1 MNKRAL
7 IVLLASGTVA
17 VPAFADDDKD
27 MPKEGAIGFGTGI
40 AIGAAAGGPVG
51 AAIGAAMG
59 AWFGERLHEE
69 KSGRRESEAKV
80 AALTEHSGSLESRL
94 AGNER
99 ELNRIR
105 ADLGTERRAH
115 RRQLEQ
121 ALAIDVFFRTE
132 ESALDGAT
140 EERLA
145 DVAEI
150 VTPVDGA
157 MIRVEA
163 YADARG
169 TEKYN
174 ETLSL
179 ARAAAVREAL
189 VRGGLPA
196 ERILVEA
203 TGETH
208 ATAADNDVEGM
219 ARERRVTMTI
229 VERGADN
236 RVAREVQR

>member
-17 VPAFADDDKD
+17 MPAFADDDKG
-27 MPKEGAIGFGTGI
+27 MPKEGAIGFGSGI
-40 AIGAAAGGPVG
+40 AIGAAAGGPIG
-51 AAIGAAMG
+51 AAIGAAVG

-69 KSGRRESEAKV
+69 KTGRRESEAKV
-80 AALTEHSGSLESRL
+80 AALTEHAGSLEGRL

-132 ESALDGAT
+132 ESAIDGAT
-140 EERLA
+140 AERLA

-150 VTPVDGA
+150 VAPIDGT
-157 MIRVEA
+157 MIRVAA

-169 TEKYN
+169 SEKYN
-174 ETLSL
+174 ETLSV
-179 ARAAAVREAL
+179 ARAAAVRDAL
-189 VRGGLPA
+189 VQGGLPA

-203 TGETH
+203 AGETH

-219 ARERRVTMTI
+219 ARDRRVTMTI
-229 VERGADN
+229 VEQDALN